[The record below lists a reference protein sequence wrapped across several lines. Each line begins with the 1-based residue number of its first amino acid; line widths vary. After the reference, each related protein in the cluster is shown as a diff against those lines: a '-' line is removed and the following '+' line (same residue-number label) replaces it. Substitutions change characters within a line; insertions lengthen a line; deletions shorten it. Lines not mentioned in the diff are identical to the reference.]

1 MTLQEI
7 KKEYQKMSRQLKK
20 HQKKQILRCRLP

>member
-20 HQKKQILRCRLP
+20 TKSELHLRYER